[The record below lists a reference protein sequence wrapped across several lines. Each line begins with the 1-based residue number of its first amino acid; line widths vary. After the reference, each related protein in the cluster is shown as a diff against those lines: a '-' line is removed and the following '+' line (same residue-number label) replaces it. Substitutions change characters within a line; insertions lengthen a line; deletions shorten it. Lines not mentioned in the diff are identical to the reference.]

1 MDDPPVK
8 VLDGKQATA
17 TDVMVGGVM
26 RIVTLANASDA
37 QVLVAVTTTFGLA
50 GTTRGAE

>member
-1 MDDPPVK
+1 MLVGEQ
-8 VLDGKQATA
+8 VTA

-26 RIVTLANASDA
+26 RSVMLAEASDA

-50 GTTRGAE
+50 GTTRGAV